1 MLLHIL
7 LVSSYT
13 VGKQSFSCSMTVMI
27 AIHCYN
33 AALEGLRAVFVALHH
48 VRMCEHEVTSLEEH
62 ITMLCQ
68 Q

>member
-1 MLLHIL
+1 
-7 LVSSYT
+7 
-13 VGKQSFSCSMTVMI
+13 MTVMI